1 MQPRQN
7 DEVPFSG
14 VWAGKFPLLART
26 RQDRAEG
33 LCGGGGQARWHYG
46 KYLFYF
52 GGDYFD

>member
-33 LCGGGGQARWHYG
+33 LCGGGRARWHYG